1 MTQQLMIAYPVSCSD
16 DLAYDEFISAAFT
29 AAGLDGLLEE
39 QGSGL
44 GFGMRDHDYFFTED
58 ISLGWHESDQHENP
72 LVNTLL
78 ALLTDLHFVYEADLT
93 EQKINEGWGTF
104 CIDDLDDY
112 DEED

>member
-72 LVNTLL
+72 RVPDTSISSRLIFSKSSVEPCSS
-78 ALLTDLHFVYEADLT
+78 V
-93 EQKINEGWGTF
+93 
-104 CIDDLDDY
+104 
-112 DEED
+112 

>member
-58 ISLGWHESDQHENP
+58 ISLGWSESGQHDNP
-72 LVNTLL
+72 LVMKLLETLE
-78 ALLTDLHFVYEADLT
+78 ALHFTYEADIDD
-93 EQKINEGWGTF
+93 EQIAANWGTF